1 MGRWEAKSAGTM
13 LSLARNPLTQE
24 LVDWAD
30 LVLVMEPVHAE
41 FIQAHLNCNP
51 SKVRVLNIADIY
63 VRDNPRL
70 IHELE
75 TKVPPL
81 LRAFV
86 SKNS

>member
-1 MGRWEAKSAGTM
+1 
-13 LSLARNPLTQE
+13 
-24 LVDWAD
+24 
-30 LVLVMEPVHAE
+30 MEPVHAE